1 MLYTI
6 LSLLVLFI
14 ISLSYSSIISL
25 MTFGTGEK
33 TFFPSVYNTSID
45 TAKRENTDYYKTL
58 LATTIGS
65 YITPLV
71 LFIFLVIEIGNK
83 STRNSFAK
91 HWEPIL
97 GLLVFSI
104 LIILALGILLVV
116 YCNEENT
123 FTLNNANQE
132 YNYPMITTFAYLPL
146 FIIFGSFYIY
156 YLKKEGDYSIGLAP
170 WEYGP
175 YYSD

>member
-14 ISLSYSSIISL
+14 TSLSYSSMLSL

-45 TAKRENTDYYKTL
+45 TARQENTDYYKTL
-58 LATTIGS
+58 LAATIGS

-83 STRNSFAK
+83 SIKNSFVN

-97 GLLVFSI
+97 GLFIFTI
-104 LIILALGILLVV
+104 LIILALGILLAV
-116 YCNEENT
+116 YCNKENT

-132 YNYPMITTFAYLPL
+132 YNYPMITTFAYLIF
-146 FIIFGSFYIY
+146 FIIFGSFYVHC
-156 YLKKEGDYSIGLAP
+156 LRQEEKGSALFAF
-170 WEYGP
+170 
-175 YYSD
+175 SDMSTIN